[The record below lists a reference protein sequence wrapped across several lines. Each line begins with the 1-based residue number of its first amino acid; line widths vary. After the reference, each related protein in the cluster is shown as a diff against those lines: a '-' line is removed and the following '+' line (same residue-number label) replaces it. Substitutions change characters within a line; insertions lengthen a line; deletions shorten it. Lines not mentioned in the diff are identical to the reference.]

1 MSLIAKHLAYAYD
14 TSPVIN
20 DVDIEIKPGNINVVI
35 GPNGAGKSSLL
46 KLLSAELKADS
57 GTILLNQQALNE
69 WKRRDLARVR
79 TIFHQNESLSFAF
92 TVMEVVLFGRTPHKT
107 GHAENREICLSALKV
122 LDALQFKDRL
132 YTELSGG
139 EKQRVQL
146 ARCFAQIWG
155 NKQARYLLLDEPVS
169 ALDIAHQKIL
179 MQQVKNFSEQN
190 VGVVI
195 ALHDLNLAAQ
205 YADQILLMNEGRLVS
220 KGTPQ
225 QVLTTAN
232 IESVY
237 KTAVSVIP
245 HPESKVPQILIS

>member
-1 MSLIAKHLAYAYD
+1 MSLIAKHLSYAYG

-20 DVDIEIKPGNINVVI
+20 DVDIEIKPEEVNVVI

-57 GTILLNQQALNE
+57 GTIFLNQKSLNK
-69 WKRRDLARVR
+69 WTRRDLARVR

-107 GHAENREICLSALKV
+107 SQAVNLEISLAALKA

-146 ARCFAQIWG
+146 ARCFAQIWDSRH
-155 NKQARYLLLDEPVS
+155 ACYLLLDEPVS

-179 MQQVKNFSEQN
+179 MHRVKKFSEQN
-190 VGVVI
+190 VGVVL

-205 YADQILLMNEGRLVS
+205 YADQILLMNKGCVVS
-220 KGTPQ
+220 KGSPQ
-225 QVLTTAN
+225 QVLTAAN

-245 HPESKVPQILIS
+245 HPDSNVPQVFIC